1 MEFNALVYSLALSN
15 GWSSGFRFLGRADS
29 LALETG
35 TYVSAE
41 REMVLIF
48 IDEKW
53 KNGLLMLYGR
63 KGEGREKK
71 AEEVVVKVRK
81 KKCTLK

>member
-1 MEFNALVYSLALSN
+1 M
-15 GWSSGFRFLGRADS
+15 
-29 LALETG
+29 
-35 TYVSAE
+35 SAE

-71 AEEVVVKVRK
+71 AEEVVKVRE